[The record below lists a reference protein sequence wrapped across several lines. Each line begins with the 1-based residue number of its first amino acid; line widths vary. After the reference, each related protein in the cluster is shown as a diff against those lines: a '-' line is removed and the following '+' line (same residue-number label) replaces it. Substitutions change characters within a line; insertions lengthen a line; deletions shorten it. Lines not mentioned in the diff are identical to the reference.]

1 MSQLRIFPTK
11 TTPEVI
17 LNSEGYIKIKGRS
30 MDANVDEFTRQI
42 EVWTEN
48 YIKDPADLTGVDF
61 YLEYL
66 STSNINFYISLLR
79 QVASTRLQN
88 KKLIINWYYEDG
100 DVDIQ
105 EKGEHISSVLNIPFN
120 FKKITDNESIN

>member
-1 MSQLRIFPTK
+1 MSQLRILSTK

-17 LNSEGYIKIKGRS
+17 LNSEGYLKIKGRS

-48 YIKDPADLTGVDF
+48 YIKNPADLTGVDF

-79 QVASTRLQN
+79 QIASIRLQN
-88 KKLIINWYYEDG
+88 KKLIINWYYEEG
-100 DVDIQ
+100 DVDIL
-105 EKGEHISSVLNIPFN
+105 EKGEHISSILNFPFN
-120 FKKITDNESIN
+120 FKKICDQDSIN